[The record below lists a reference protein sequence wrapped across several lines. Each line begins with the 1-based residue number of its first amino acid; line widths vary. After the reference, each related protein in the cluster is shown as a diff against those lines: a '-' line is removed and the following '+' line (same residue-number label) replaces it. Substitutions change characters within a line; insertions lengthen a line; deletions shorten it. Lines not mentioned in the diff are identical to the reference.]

1 MCTSSGTATFRKQE
15 EEAVHRGPGATLDM
29 HLLGVGPAGTVLGSA
44 LSTLPSGDGLRARGG
59 GALSCPPRW
68 LSALAAWAPSMLP
81 LPGGLS
87 LTQPVPQDGAPTEA
101 GTSRRGPCGT

>member
-15 EEAVHRGPGATLDM
+15 EEAVHQGPGATLDM

-59 GALSCPPRW
+59 GPLLPAPLAQRPRC
-68 LSALAAWAPSMLP
+68 LGPQHVPSA
-81 LPGGLS
+81 
-87 LTQPVPQDGAPTEA
+87 GASA
-101 GTSRRGPCGT
+101 